1 MRRPAAIVGH
11 GLCFSMGSPPRA
23 HRRIV
28 RVAITLACAALCI
41 GETAFA
47 QRIVVV
53 TSGDGAP
60 YRQALAAIEKLGV
73 PVQALHVAADA
84 DSARLAAALAGAHDT
99 AIVTLGTEAG
109 ELGLRHSTGRPMV
122 NCMMIGNDDGNAT
135 AKTVPR
141 LVPIDA
147 QLAWLKRLLPNARN
161 VGIAFDPAQNERRA
175 AGAAAALQ
183 AAGYVPVLEPV
194 DGSRALPGALNRL
207 GNRVDVLL
215 ALPDKTVYAR
225 EHSRAILLFSFRHRI
240 PVVGPTEG
248 WVSAGAL
255 YAVDWDYTDLGRY
268 CGALAL
274 RELGGSKAA
283 MPPPPRTRIVAN
295 ARSAEQLHLPWDA
308 ETLRSMDKVY
318 E

>member
-1 MRRPAAIVGH
+1 M
-11 GLCFSMGSPPRA
+11 
-23 HRRIV
+23 
-28 RVAITLACAALCI
+28 RVAITLACAALCL

-73 PVQALHVAADA
+73 PVQALHVASDA
-84 DSARLAAALAGAHDT
+84 DDARLAAALAGAHDT
-99 AIVTLGTEAG
+99 ALVTLGTAAG

-122 NCMMIGNDDGNAT
+122 NCMMIGNDDAIAT

-141 LVPIDA
+141 LIPIDV
-147 QLAWLKRLLPNARN
+147 QLPWLKRLLPNARK
-161 VGIAFDPAQNERRA
+161 VGIVFDPAQNDRRA
-175 AGAAAALQ
+175 ADAAAALT

-194 DGSRALPGALNRL
+194 DGSKALPGALTRL
-207 GNRVDVLL
+207 GSQIDVLL
-215 ALPDKTVYAR
+215 GLPDATVYAR
-225 EHSRAILLFSFRHRI
+225 EHSRAILLFSFRNRI

-248 WVSAGAL
+248 WVEKGAL
-255 YAVDWDYTDLGRY
+255 YAVDWDYADLGRY

-283 MPPPPRTRIVAN
+283 MPPPPRTRVVAN
-295 ARSAEQLHLPWDA
+295 ARSAEQLHVPWDI

-318 E
+318 